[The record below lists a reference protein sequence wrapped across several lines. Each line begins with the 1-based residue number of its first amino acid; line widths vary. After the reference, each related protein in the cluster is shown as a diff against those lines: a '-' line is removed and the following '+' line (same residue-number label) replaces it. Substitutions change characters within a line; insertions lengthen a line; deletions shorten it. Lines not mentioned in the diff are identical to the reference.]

1 MYLFVEG
8 YWIKSKENIRTSI
21 NKTIEDRKIMAEINI
36 ENVVASAT
44 IAEEL
49 NIEALS
55 MLLDDADYE
64 PEQFPGVIYRLKE
77 PKVAILIFRSGKV
90 VCTGA
95 KSIDSVRKAFELL
108 TQQLKDAGISVVK
121 SPEVI
126 VQNMVATWDTGQAL
140 DLTAITLSFGLERV
154 EYEPEQFPGLVFR
167 LSDPKV
173 VMLFFK
179 SGKVV
184 CTGAKSIEDL
194 ERAVDIVGK
203 ELKASGFLS

>member
-1 MYLFVEG
+1 
-8 YWIKSKENIRTSI
+8 
-21 NKTIEDRKIMAEINI
+21 MAEISI
-36 ENVVASAT
+36 ENVVASGT

-49 NIEALS
+49 NIEAIS
-55 MLLDDADYE
+55 MFLDEAEYE
-64 PEQFPGVIYRLKE
+64 PKQFPGVIYRLKE
-77 PKVAILIFRSGKV
+77 PKVAMLIFRSGKI

-108 TQQLKDAGISVVK
+108 TRQLKDAGISVVK

-203 ELKASGFLS
+203 ELKAAGFLS

>member
-1 MYLFVEG
+1 MFVEG
-8 YWIKSKENIRTSI
+8 YRIKSMENIRTSI
-21 NKTIEDRKIMAEINI
+21 NKTVEDRKIMAEINI

-49 NIEALS
+49 NIEAIS
-55 MLLDDADYE
+55 KLLDDADYE
-64 PEQFPGVIYRLKE
+64 PEQFPGLIYRLKK
-77 PKVAILIFRSGKV
+77 PKVATLIFRSGKV

-108 TQQLKDAGISVVK
+108 TRQLKDAGISVVK
-121 SPEVI
+121 NPEI
-126 VQNMVATWDTGQAL
+126 TVQNMVATWDTGHAL

-184 CTGAKSIEDL
+184 CTGAKSIKEL

>member
-1 MYLFVEG
+1 
-8 YWIKSKENIRTSI
+8 
-21 NKTIEDRKIMAEINI
+21 
-36 ENVVASAT
+36 
-44 IAEEL
+44 
-49 NIEALS
+49 

-64 PEQFPGVIYRLKE
+64 PKQFPGLIYRLKK
-77 PKVAILIFRSGKV
+77 PKVATLIFRSGKV

-95 KSIDSVRKAFELL
+95 KSPDIARQAFELL
-108 TQQLKDAGISVVK
+108 TQRLKDAGISVVK
-121 SPEVI
+121 NPEI
-126 VQNMVATWDTGQAL
+126 TVQNIVATWDAGHVL

-167 LSDPKV
+167 LSDPKI

-203 ELKASGFLS
+203 ELKAAGFLS

>member
-1 MYLFVEG
+1 MV
-8 YWIKSKENIRTSI
+8 K
-21 NKTIEDRKIMAEINI
+21 INI

-44 IAEEL
+44 ISEEL

-55 MLLDDADYE
+55 MLLDEAEYE
-64 PEQFPGVIYRLKE
+64 PKQFPGLIYRLKE
-77 PKVAILIFRSGKV
+77 PKVATLIFRSGKV

-95 KSIDSVRKAFELL
+95 KSIDSARKAFELL
-108 TQQLKDAGISVVK
+108 TQQLKDAGISVVE
-121 SPEVI
+121 SPEVM
-126 VQNMVATWDTGQAL
+126 VQNLVATWDTGQTL

-184 CTGAKSIEDL
+184 CTGAKSINEL
-194 ERAVDIVGK
+194 ERSVDIVGK
-203 ELKASGFLS
+203 QLKANGFIC